1 MVSSPPAAEPAITPI
16 LPNLFNNP
24 AINPDTA
31 YAAIIIGSVPV
42 TIPKFGEK
50 YNIEDVPELTDVVHS
65 SQKLENKQLRLD
77 ILNQIDALRDEVQNA
92 TRSSRV
98 NKYSK
103 EESAKEVNELTDKVE
118 DLKQMIKKILEKE

>member
-1 MVSSPPAAEPAITPI
+1 M
-16 LPNLFNNP
+16 
-24 AINPDTA
+24 
-31 YAAIIIGSVPV
+31 
-42 TIPKFGEK
+42 
-50 YNIEDVPELTDVVHS
+50 PELTDVVHS

-77 ILNQIDALRDEVQNA
+77 ILNQIDTLRDEVQNA

-103 EESAKEVNELTDKVE
+103 EESPKEVNELTDKVE

>member
-1 MVSSPPAAEPAITPI
+1 M
-16 LPNLFNNP
+16 
-24 AINPDTA
+24 
-31 YAAIIIGSVPV
+31 
-42 TIPKFGEK
+42 
-50 YNIEDVPELTDVVHS
+50 PELTDVVHS

-77 ILNQIDALRDEVQNA
+77 ILNQIDTLRDEVQNA